1 MATLDLDTVEGQYK
15 AGLFCAKNYWNMKL
29 TEKISR
35 LETRALIYRLY
46 KESTPEKLRKHNE
59 DNGVVNLLVPKSARE
74 EKKLFKAWSRGI
86 KDGRK
91 IREGE

>member
-1 MATLDLDTVEGQYK
+1 MAKLDLDTVEGQYK

-46 KESTPEKLRKHNE
+46 KESTPEKLQKHNK
-59 DNGVVNLLVPKSARE
+59 DNSVANLLVPKSDRE
-74 EKKLFKAWSRGI
+74 TNKLLKAWSRGI
-86 KDGRK
+86 SDGVK
-91 IREGE
+91 IRQGE